1 MTQAGRAGAVLLIVH
16 LLGAALIFSAV
27 GCGYRLAGRN
37 QFLPENVKVIAVP
50 PFTNNTRRPEI
61 EQRITEA
68 VTATFIRRGGYRT
81 TAIEQQ
87 ADAVLKGQ
95 VTGYDVTPVSVGA
108 DGRANRY
115 EVVITAAVE
124 MQGLPSGD
132 VLYRSQHFVFKRQY
146 DVVGG
151 AANIFDQEIVAIED
165 IAQDFAESVV
175 TSILEGF

>member
-1 MTQAGRAGAVLLIVH
+1 MRGSFLRGLVLLSI
-16 LLGAALIFSAV
+16 ALAPT
-27 GCGYRLAGRN
+27 GCGYKLAGRN
-37 QFLPENVKVIAVP
+37 QFLPPEVKLIAVP

-81 TAIEQQ
+81 TANEQN

-124 MQGLPSGD
+124 MQQLPGGG
-132 VLYRSQHFVFKRQY
+132 VLYRSQHYVFKRQY

-151 AANIFDQEIVAIED
+151 AANIFDQELVAIED
-165 IAQDFAESVV
+165 IAEDFAESVV